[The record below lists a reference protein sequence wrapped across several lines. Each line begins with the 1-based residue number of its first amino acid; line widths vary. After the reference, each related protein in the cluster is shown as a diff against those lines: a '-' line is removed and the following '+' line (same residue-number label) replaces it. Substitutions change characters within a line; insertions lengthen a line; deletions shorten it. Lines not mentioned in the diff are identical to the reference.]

1 MFNHVITGSVTCH
14 FKQAFA
20 YIFLSDM
27 NLNQILFVYFEI
39 SVFFHRVPSQENYS
53 PYVGH
58 PSVVT
63 NKVLLL

>member
-1 MFNHVITGSVTCH
+1 MS

-20 YIFLSDM
+20 YIVFKSDM

-39 SVFFHRVPSQENYS
+39 FVFFHSVPSQENYF

-58 PSVVT
+58 PSVVR
-63 NKVLLL
+63 NKVLL